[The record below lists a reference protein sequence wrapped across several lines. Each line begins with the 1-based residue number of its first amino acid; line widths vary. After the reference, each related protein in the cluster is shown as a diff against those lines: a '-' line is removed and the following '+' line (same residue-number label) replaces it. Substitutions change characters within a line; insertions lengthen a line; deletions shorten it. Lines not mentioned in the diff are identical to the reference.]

1 MALVLPSSIS
11 YQQSLPAL
19 PDSAQQINVAASP
32 INGAS
37 FTPGQQIQ
45 FDLLNRGFLVPDS
58 MYLSYSWAV
67 AKGAAVDD
75 AAFFRATPAYSVFNR
90 LDVQMGSMTVETIQS
105 YGLVM
110 HMLVN
115 TQMDVAQKYGMQFAY
130 GYGTAANGV
139 PTLEQLDSR
148 GLPVAVSAS
157 GSFSVPLVSMLSNSE
172 KLLPLFAMP
181 QVRVTLTVDN
191 LTNIFNTVA
200 NGVTGLTLT
209 NVELRYKVCDM
220 GGAVENIVLGMG
232 DKLYIK
238 TQSFACSS
246 QTLPIVTSG
255 YSELIY
261 NSRFASCKSVYAIN
275 GGASVNGFYDSID
288 LTSNTGSYSFSVG
301 GVNYPQKE
309 ISTATAKAQA
319 LMELRSAVGSI
330 FDKNNNM
337 SINAIEFGYIAG
349 QATTA
354 TAPGKFFV
362 GTSTEKLNSDSLLTG
377 ISTQNSPISYRIST
391 GASTVAPSTVSLIVN
406 YDALIEIDTTSRQA
420 SVKA

>member
-1 MALVLPSSIS
+1 MALVLPSSID
-11 YQQSLPAL
+11 YKQSLPAL

-32 INGAS
+32 VNGAS
-37 FTPGQQIQ
+37 FAPGQQIQ

-67 AKGAAVDD
+67 TKGAAADD

-90 LDVQMGSMTVETIQS
+90 LDCQIGSQTVETIQS

-130 GYGTAANGV
+130 GYGTATNGV

-157 GSFSVPLVSMLSNSE
+157 GSFSVPLVSILSNSE

-181 QVRVTLTVDN
+181 QVRLTLTVDN

-209 NVELRYKVCDM
+209 NVELRYRCCDM

-232 DKLYIK
+232 DKLYVK

-246 QTLPIVTSG
+246 QTLPSTTG

-261 NSRFASCKSVYAIN
+261 NSRFASCKSVYAVN

-288 LTSNTGSYSFSVG
+288 LTSNNGDYSFMIG
-301 GVNYPQKE
+301 GQIYPQKP
-309 ISTATAKAQA
+309 ISTSTAKAQA

-337 SINAIEFGYIAG
+337 SINSIEFGYIAG

-362 GTSTEKLNSDSLLTG
+362 GVSTEKLNSDSLLTG
-377 ISTQNSPISYRIST
+377 ISTQNSPISYRINTGTST
-391 GASTVAPSTVSLIVN
+391 AAASTVSLIVN
-406 YDALIEIDTTSRQA
+406 YDALIEIDTMSRQA